1 MPVPAV
7 ERDQFEELKNA
18 LRDLAEKYS
27 WEDIDEALE
36 EITDEDE
43 EAE

>member
-1 MPVPAV
+1 MPAV
-7 ERDQFEELKNA
+7 ERDKFEELKNA

-36 EITDEDE
+36 EITEEDNDDG
-43 EAE
+43 